1 MSAPWLVVIA
11 TMLML
16 VFLVVLA
23 AMSFVVL
30 VEMSFVMTLLSV
42 LMLAVLM
49 LIVAVIGMGLSA
61 SEQSCQ
67 AHSNQAH
74 SNQAHSNQVYSNQV
88 YSNQVHSK
96 TCVFMCASRQ
106 AVNTHATSKN
116 ACCARGLLCVKQKSK
131 ILRIAFYSKNHTYKL
146 TENTYVHSEHVEL
159 AYASGGRCG

>member
-74 SNQAHSNQVYSNQV
+74 SNQV

-131 ILRIAFYSKNHTYKL
+131 ILRIAFYSKNHTYEITK
-146 TENTYVHSEHVEL
+146 NTYVHSEHVEL